1 MEETVPSGG
10 NHGGGRPANI
20 QRSIKAN
27 EQIARKLRDVV
38 NVELGLAADNYA
50 DILKKA
56 IELAKAGN
64 VVLLKMFVELPFK
77 SLDFTEV
84 PDNNL
89 DVVREMLS
97 HMPAGEVPSGTNT

>member
-1 MEETVPSGG
+1 MPSGG
-10 NHGGGRPANI
+10 NHGGGRPPNI
-20 QRSIKAN
+20 KRAIKAS
-27 EQIARKLRDVV
+27 EQVAKKLRDVV
-38 NVELGLAADNYA
+38 NVELGITAESYPEL
-50 DILKKA
+50 LRKA
-56 IELAKAGN
+56 VELALSGN